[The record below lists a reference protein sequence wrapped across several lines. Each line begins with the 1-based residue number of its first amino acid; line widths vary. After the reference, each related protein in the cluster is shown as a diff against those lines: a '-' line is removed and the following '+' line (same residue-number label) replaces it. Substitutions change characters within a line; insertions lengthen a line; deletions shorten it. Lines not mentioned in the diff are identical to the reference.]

1 MDEWDI
7 KLKNSNEIILL
18 KLGGSLL
25 TDKNK
30 PFSIRED
37 VVRSV
42 VQQIIDANKKIILIH
57 GGGSFGHPL
66 AKKYNISTGIDSSI
80 SNQILGLTETH
91 QSMNKFNSCIIN
103 MFLEHKYPALS
114 IQASSIFIKD
124 FQIISTYS
132 IDIIETALDLNI
144 LPILYGDI
152 ILDKQ
157 GSFSIISGDKIIF
170 ELCENLNKYS
180 VSKVIFTMETDG
192 LYIQD
197 NDEKSILVTECNSNE
212 LDNLELAALG
222 QKIDV
227 TGGIRGKINAI
238 KEICKYNIP
247 VQIIN
252 GLENGNILKALK
264 GQKIK
269 CTEIKP
275 SKHDENQIISNR
287 KIEHLKIPIKYNV
300 QHFKNYFKYIELI
313 HHSLPEVDLN
323 EIDLT
328 VNFFNKFV
336 SAPICI
342 AAITG
347 GHSLSKDLNEIL
359 ATAAEKENIIMSVGS
374 QRAGL
379 ISPENQ
385 ESFQIVRKVAPN
397 IPIIGNIGIGQ
408 VGSPNFKL
416 EDFIRCIDMINADV
430 MAIHFNALH
439 ELVQDKGDISFKLFK
454 ENFKKIRESTNVPI
468 IAKEVGSGFNKELAK
483 SLDDLGFD
491 GFDVGGAGGT
501 SFAAIESYRNK
512 NDKNIFNRKL
522 ADVFREWGIPT
533 PVSVLNVRNV
543 SKKLIIA
550 TGGLRTGVDIAKSI
564 VLGADIGGFAFKF
577 LKSSL
582 IDQQQGSISNTIKEI
597 KTLKNELK
605 SCLWL
610 LNLKDLKALKG
621 NKNKRVITGK
631 LSQWINQ

>member
-1 MDEWDI
+1 MDEWNI
-7 KLKNSNEIILL
+7 KLKSSNEIILL

-42 VQQIIDANKKIILIH
+42 IQQIIDANKKIILIH

-91 QSMNKFNSCIIN
+91 QSMNKFNSRIIN
-103 MFLEHKYPALS
+103 LFLEQKYPALS

-124 FQIISTYS
+124 SQIISTYS

-152 ILDKQ
+152 ILDKK
-157 GSFSIISGDKIIF
+157 GSFSIISGDTIIF

-212 LDNLELAALG
+212 LDSLELAALG

-275 SKHDENQIISNR
+275 SKHDENQNISNR

-313 HHSLPEVDLN
+313 HHSLPEIDLN
-323 EIDLT
+323 EIDLS

-347 GHSLSKDLNEIL
+347 GHPLSKDLNEIL
-359 ATAAEKENIIMSVGS
+359 ATSAEKENIIMSVGS

-379 ISPENQ
+379 INPENQ

-416 EDFIRCIDMINADV
+416 EDFTKCIDMIKADA

-454 ENFKKIRESTNVPI
+454 KNFKKIRESTNVPI
-468 IAKEVGSGFNKELAK
+468 LAKEVGSGFNKELAK
-483 SLDDLGFD
+483 SLDDLGFN

-512 NDKNIFNRKL
+512 DNINRYSRKL

-533 PVSVLNVRNV
+533 PVSILNVRNI

-550 TGGLRTGVDIAKSI
+550 TGGLRTGKDIAKSI

-597 KTLKNELK
+597 RTLKNELK

-610 LNLKDLKALKG
+610 LNLKNINALKG

>member
-1 MDEWDI
+1 M
-7 KLKNSNEIILL
+7 KNSNEIILL
-18 KLGGSLL
+18 KLGGSIL

-80 SNQILGLTETH
+80 SNQILGLSEIH
-91 QSMNKFNSCIIN
+91 QSMNKFNSYIIN
-103 MFLEHKYPALS
+103 LFLEHKYPALS
-114 IQASSIFIKD
+114 VQTSSIFIKD
-124 FQIISTYS
+124 SQIISTYS

-157 GSFSIISGDKIIF
+157 GSFSIISGDRIIF

-197 NDEKSILVTECNSNE
+197 NDKKSILVIECNSNE
-212 LDNLELAALG
+212 LESLELAALG

-227 TGGIRGKINAI
+227 TGGIRGKINTI

-252 GLENGNILKALK
+252 GLENGNIIKALK

-269 CTEIKP
+269 CTEINP
-275 SKHDENQIISNR
+275 SRHDENQIISNR

-300 QHFKNYFKYIELI
+300 QHFKNYFRYIELI

-323 EIDLT
+323 EIDLS
-328 VNFFNKFV
+328 VNFFNKIV

-347 GHSLSKDLNEIL
+347 GHPLSKDLNEIL
-359 ATAAEKENIIMSVGS
+359 ATSAEKENIIMSVGS

-379 ISPENQ
+379 INPENQ

-408 VGSPNFKL
+408 VGSPDFKL
-416 EDFIRCIDMINADV
+416 EDFTGCIDMINADV

-454 ENFKKIRESTNVPI
+454 DNFKKIRESTNIPI

-512 NDKNIFNRKL
+512 NGSNIFNRKL
-522 ADVFREWGIPT
+522 SDVFREWGIPT

-605 SCLWL
+605 SSLWL
-610 LNLKDLKALKG
+610 LNLKDINALKG

>member
-1 MDEWDI
+1 M
-7 KLKNSNEIILL
+7 KNNTEIILL

-25 TDKNK
+25 TDKNE

-37 VVRSV
+37 VVKSV

-66 AKKYNISTGIDSSI
+66 AKKYDISTGIDPSI
-80 SNQILGLTETH
+80 SNQILGLSKTH
-91 QSMNKFNSCIIN
+91 QSMNKFNSYIIN
-103 MFLEHKYPALS
+103 LFLEQNYPALS

-124 FQIISTYS
+124 SQIISTYS

-157 GSFSIISGDKIIF
+157 GSFSIISGDRIIR
-170 ELCENLNKYS
+170 ELCQNLKKYS
-180 VSKVIFTMETDG
+180 VPKVIFTMETDG
-192 LYIQD
+192 LYIKD
-197 NDEKSILVTECNSNE
+197 NDNESILLTVCKSNE
-212 LDNLELAALG
+212 LDSLKLAALG
-222 QKIDV
+222 EKIDV
-227 TGGIRGKINAI
+227 TGGIRGKINSI

-264 GQKIK
+264 GQEIK
-269 CTEIKP
+269 CTEIRP
-275 SKHDENQIISNR
+275 SKHDENQIICNR

-313 HHSLPEVDLN
+313 HHSLPEFDLN
-323 EIDLT
+323 DINLS
-328 VNFFNKFV
+328 VNFFNKII

-347 GHSLSKDLNEIL
+347 GHPLSKDLNEIL
-359 ATAAEKENIIMSVGS
+359 ATSAEKENIIMSVGS

-379 ISPENQ
+379 INSENQ

-416 EDFIRCIDMINADV
+416 EDFTRCIDMINADV

-439 ELVQDKGDISFKLFK
+439 ELVQDKGDISFRLFK
-454 ENFKKIRESTNVPI
+454 ENFRKIRASTNIPI

-483 SLDDLGFD
+483 SLDELGFD

-512 NDKNIFNRKL
+512 IDSNIYNRKL
-522 ADVFREWGIPT
+522 AEVFREWGIPT

-582 IDQQQGSISNTIKEI
+582 IDQQQESISTTIKEI

-605 SCLWL
+605 SSLWL
-610 LNLKDLKALKG
+610 LNLKDINELKG
-621 NKNKRVITGK
+621 NKDKRVITGK
-631 LSQWINQ
+631 LAHWINQ

>member
-1 MDEWDI
+1 
-7 KLKNSNEIILL
+7 LKSNNEIILL

-25 TDKNK
+25 TDKNE
-30 PFSIRED
+30 PFSIREN
-37 VVRSV
+37 VVRNV
-42 VQQIIDANKKIILIH
+42 IQQIIDANRKIILIH

-66 AKKYNISTGIDSSI
+66 AEKYNISTGIDSSI
-80 SNQILGLTETH
+80 SNQILGLSETH
-91 QSMNKFNSCIIN
+91 QSMNRFNSYIIN
-103 MFLEHKYPALS
+103 SFLEQNYPALS
-114 IQASSIFIKD
+114 VQASSIFIKD
-124 FQIISTYS
+124 SQIISTYS

-157 GSFSIISGDKIIF
+157 GSFSIISGDRIIF

-197 NDEKSILVTECNSNE
+197 NDKKIILVTECNSNE
-212 LDNLELAALG
+212 LESLELAALG

-227 TGGIRGKINAI
+227 TGGIRGKINTI

-252 GLENGNILKALK
+252 GLENGNIVKALK
-264 GQKIK
+264 DQKIK

-313 HHSLPEVDLN
+313 HHSLPEVNLN

-328 VNFFNKFV
+328 VDFFNKFV

-347 GHSLSKDLNEIL
+347 GHPLSKDLNEIL
-359 ATAAEKENIIMSVGS
+359 ATSAEKENIIMSVGS

-379 ISPENQ
+379 INPENQ
-385 ESFQIVRKVAPN
+385 KSFQIVRKVAPN

-408 VGSPNFKL
+408 IGSPNFKI
-416 EDFIRCIDMINADV
+416 EDFTRCIDMINADV

-512 NDKNIFNRKL
+512 NNSDIFNRKL

-610 LNLKDLKALKG
+610 LNLKDINALKG